1 MKRIEATRRV
11 LAPLVF
17 LLQFVLLGFVMRL
30 DPDPHHD
37 GILYGAAVSVRNGGF
52 PNRDAFAQYGPLV
65 PELQGLW
72 LRFFGPS
79 LLGIRIQALLIFML
93 ASIAIWHV
101 SKNFVSDSTAL
112 ILSSAWTL
120 TIPSVLPWP
129 TIYTTCLAL
138 ASMMLLINIKNRKIQ
153 ENSYFILIS
162 GGLISI
168 GTFGRIHL
176 IVIFILVASYFL
188 LSRTLRRQGFF
199 WIAGFLVMTAAI
211 LIFMFVNHALSD
223 FISQCIT
230 WPFGRY
236 AGPTINKSYI
246 VGLMWYPVIAVSFIV
261 LLIILSTRIYRKI
274 PRLISFAVPI
284 LVFLFFFGVSR
295 IQRTG
300 YLSLRNPRV
309 LLIDYGK
316 NMMNSLDYAA
326 AFVMF
331 VTVLLMILRHQKF
344 APFQKFAV
352 LYSLG
357 IAFQLYP
364 LYDVIHLWMISP
376 IFICSLLLVY
386 GDSTSRFSVQTSN
399 FSILALGLGCALV
412 MQVFAFTSI
421 DRVKFS
427 SVSLKGMYAPKDF
440 AVQLD
445 RTLLNLERQVP
456 PKSASFDCL
465 NGLYSGA
472 GGKYLAS
479 STQFVNWG
487 PKPDLA
493 KSGKL
498 LFVCAV
504 PSIDVQGFLASGY
517 QIMFKDPLIFYGDL
531 EPRGYWNILF
541 SRTL

>member
-1 MKRIEATRRV
+1 MTRIEATRRV
-11 LAPLVF
+11 LTPLVF

-72 LRFFGPS
+72 LRFFGAS

-93 ASIAIWHV
+93 ASVAIWYV

-138 ASMMLLINIKNRKIQ
+138 ASMMLLIDIKNRKIQ
-153 ENSYFILIS
+153 ENSYFIVIS

-188 LSRTLRRQGFF
+188 LSRTMRRQGFF
-199 WIAGFLVMTAAI
+199 WLAGFLLMTAAI
-211 LIFMFVNHALSD
+211 LVFMFMNHALSD

-236 AGPTINKSYI
+236 AGPAINKSYI

-261 LLIILSTRIYRKI
+261 LLFIFSTRIYRKFS
-274 PRLISFAVPI
+274 RLISFAVSI
-284 LVFLFFFGVSR
+284 LVFSFFFAVSR

-316 NMMNSLDYAA
+316 NMMNSLDYTA
-326 AFVMF
+326 AFIMF
-331 VTVLLMILRHQKF
+331 VTVLQMILRHQRF
-344 APFQKFAV
+344 TPFQKFAV

-357 IAFQLYP
+357 IATQLYP
-364 LYDVIHLWMISP
+364 LYDVNHLWMISP
-376 IFICSLLLVY
+376 ILICSLLIVY
-386 GDSTSRFSVQTSN
+386 GDSTNRFNLRTSN
-399 FSILALGLGCALV
+399 FSILILGLGCALV
-412 MQVFAFTSI
+412 MQIFAFTSI

-427 SVSLKGMYAPKDF
+427 SASLQGMYAPKDF

-456 PKSASFDCL
+456 PKSASFDFL

-472 GGKYLAS
+472 GGRYLAS
-479 STQFVNWG
+479 SAQFVNWG
-487 PKPDLA
+487 PRPDLT

-498 LFVCAV
+498 LFVCAIT
-504 PSIDVQGFLASGY
+504 SRDMQEYLASGY
-517 QIMFKDPLIFYGDL
+517 KIVFKDPLTLFGDSK
-531 EPRGYWNILF
+531 PRGYWNILF